1 MGDRVLLEAHD
12 VHKDYPLKRKSL
24 FENLDIVKAVR
35 GVSFRLHKGETF
47 GCVGESGCGKS
58 TLARLLIMLEKPT
71 KGMILY
77 MGKDACKFNRYK
89 KFRIRENIQLVL
101 QDPYLSLPSW
111 MKIGDIIG
119 DPLNIH
125 YKNKAKK
132 SEKLKKIFTVMNEVG
147 LTEDDYTRYPL
158 SFSAGQRQMINIAR
172 AIILNPEIVILDEA
186 VSALDVSVQATILN
200 IFSKLRENRNLTY
213 LLIAHDIGVVK
224 HMCDQIGVM
233 YLGKFVELG
242 SNEDIFKKTLHP
254 YTHALL
260 NAVPTIEKGLE
271 KKEVEMLSGEV
282 PSPINIPSGCTFKER
297 CPNAMNIC
305 SDIEPEMLEVEE
317 GHFTCCHLY
326 TKK

>member
-12 VHKDYPLKRKSL
+12 VHKDYPLKRKGL
-24 FENLDIVKAVR
+24 FENPDIVKAVR
-35 GVSFRLHKGETF
+35 GVSFRLHKSETF

-71 KGMILY
+71 KGTILY
-77 MGKDACKFNRYK
+77 MGKDACKFNRYE

-111 MKIGDIIG
+111 MKVGDIIG

-125 YKNKAKK
+125 NKNKATKN
-132 SEKLKKIFTVMNEVG
+132 EKLEKIFTVMNEVG

-186 VSALDVSVQATILN
+186 VSALDTSVQATILN
-200 IFSKLRENRNLTY
+200 LFSKLREKRNLTY
-213 LLIAHDIGVVK
+213 LLIAHDIGVVR

-254 YTHALL
+254 YTYALL
-260 NAVPTIEKGLE
+260 NAVPTIEKGFK
-271 KKEVEMLSGEV
+271 KKEVETLSGEV

-305 SDIEPEMLEVEE
+305 SDIETEMLEVEE

>member
-1 MGDRVLLEAHD
+1 MEDRVLLEANN
-12 VHKDYPLKRKSL
+12 VHKDYLLKRKSL
-24 FENLDIVKAVR
+24 FKNPDVVKAVR

-58 TLARLLIMLEKPT
+58 TLSRLLIMLEKPT
-71 KGMILY
+71 KGTIIY
-77 MGKDACKFNRYK
+77 MGKDAYTFNRYE
-89 KFRIRENIQLVL
+89 KFRICEKIQLVL

-125 YKNKAKK
+125 YKNKVKK
-132 SEKLKKIFTVMNEVG
+132 IEKLKKILTVMNEVG

-200 IFSKLRENRNLTY
+200 IFSKLRENRNLSY
-213 LLIAHDIGVVK
+213 ILIAHDIGVVK
-224 HMCDQIGVM
+224 HMCDQISVM

-260 NAVPTIEKGLE
+260 NSVPTIEKGLE
-271 KKEVEMLSGEV
+271 KKEVETLTGEV

-297 CPNAMNIC
+297 CPDAMSIC
-305 SDIEPEMLEVEE
+305 NDIEPEMLEVEE